1 MNWLKKLFGFKE
13 QSPKETKKEP
23 KKTISSG
30 ATIGGY
36 SSAYRGFDFPSSN
49 DNDHYNPLSP
59 TSPFFYGQNHEE
71 SAPVQNQEQHH
82 THRHVSHSL
91 KRHDA
96 KYYLG
101 IETIGGYRA
110 KVDVDAFT
118 YAEFHKKEAAV
129 YRCRIGKWSKIHYF
143 ENVE

>member
-71 SAPVQNQEQHH
+71 SAPVQNQEQEQHH
-82 THRHVSHSL
+82 TRRHHSDTVDNSHWHHHHHTGDSHS
-91 KRHDA
+91 HD
-96 KYYLG
+96 YPSSPSDSISYDSG
-101 IETIGGYRA
+101 CSDNNNSSGSDY
-110 KVDVDAFT
+110 
-118 YAEFHKKEAAV
+118 
-129 YRCRIGKWSKIHYF
+129 
-143 ENVE
+143 

>member
-1 MNWLKKLFGFKE
+1 MKNYHNSLAPILLVCAVASLFFLFLFDCCSGKVYQEKCQIVYADYRPAWNEIVTSTDKKG
-13 QSPKETKKEP
+13 
-23 KKTISSG
+23 
-30 ATIGGY
+30 
-36 SSAYRGFDFPSSN
+36 N
-49 DNDHYNPLSP
+49 
-59 TSPFFYGQNHEE
+59 
-71 SAPVQNQEQHH
+71 
-82 THRHVSHSL
+82 VSHSL
-91 KRHDA
+91 KRHAA

-118 YAEFHKKEAAV
+118 YAEFQKKEAAV

>member
-13 QSPKETKKEP
+13 QIPKETKKEP

-30 ATIGGY
+30 ATNGGY

-71 SAPVQNQEQHH
+71 SAPVQNHEQNH
-82 THRHVSHSL
+82 THRHDSHTADNNHWHHHHDTGTSHS
-91 KRHDA
+91 HD
-96 KYYLG
+96 YPSSPSDSVSYDSG
-101 IETIGGYRA
+101 CSDNNNPSGSDY
-110 KVDVDAFT
+110 
-118 YAEFHKKEAAV
+118 
-129 YRCRIGKWSKIHYF
+129 
-143 ENVE
+143 